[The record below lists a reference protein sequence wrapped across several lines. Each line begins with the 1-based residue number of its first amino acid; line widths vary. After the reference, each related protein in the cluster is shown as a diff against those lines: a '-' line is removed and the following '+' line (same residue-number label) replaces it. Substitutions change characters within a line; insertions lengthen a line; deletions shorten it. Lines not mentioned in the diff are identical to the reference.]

1 MPNWPLA
8 LVIGAVVLLLALAW
22 LWLLHRPQSETREGL
37 KALGAMSW
45 REFSGAVLASLQL
58 RGFQPPPQDP
68 ADALSGPERQ
78 LGLLLTHGN
87 ERWLLACKHGTAY
100 RIGADTM
107 AELVE
112 AARMRDASGAI
123 LATEGQIAPEG
134 KSAAQQFRIELLAGA
149 PLWHALKPH
158 LPAELRQRVEGNAR
172 GRVRR
177 LSGIAAVA
185 SGALAVV
192 LGAFVLRSTDTASV
206 PATDA
211 ARATATQAAES
222 RRHAFQSMP
231 AEDAIETD
239 EAVLQSQR
247 EAVSKALMAAPG
259 IIRGFWISKL
269 TLVID
274 RSGEDAMVWPQVC
287 RELERYPALRTSRV
301 QMNPRAGSADAVRW
315 RQCKTF

>member
-8 LVIGAVVLLLALAW
+8 SVIGAVVLLLALAW

-45 REFSGAVLASLQL
+45 REFSGAVLAALQR

-68 ADALSGPERQ
+68 ADALAGPERQ
-78 LGLLLTHGN
+78 LGLLLTQGD

-112 AARMRDASGAI
+112 AARMRSASGAI

-134 KSAAQQFRIELLAGA
+134 RSAAQQFRIELLAGA
-149 PLWHALKPH
+149 PLWQALKPH

-172 GRVRR
+172 SRVRR
-177 LSGIAAVA
+177 LSGIAVVA
-185 SGALAVV
+185 CGALAVV
-192 LGAFVLRSTDTASV
+192 LAAFVLRDADTASAAA
-206 PATDA
+206 PNLAQASA
-211 ARATATQAAES
+211 ARAAES
-222 RRHAFQSMP
+222 TRHAFQSAP
-231 AEDAIETD
+231 AGNAIETD
-239 EAVLQSQR
+239 ETVLQSQR
-247 EAVSKALMAAPG
+247 EAVSKALMTAPG
-259 IIRGFWISKL
+259 VIRGFWISKL
-269 TLVID
+269 TLVVD
-274 RSGEDAMVWPQVC
+274 RSGEDAAVWPQVC

-301 QMNPRAGSADAVRW
+301 QMNPRAGSDEPVRW